1 MPMCLLIR
9 HLDGS
14 LLAMRAT
21 QAIVH
26 RPGQQKSMKD
36 NIRMLVT
43 FGFIAVLALIL
54 SLTIISLD
62 QVHAI
67 NDSMGKLVEANH
79 HKTAAANDMR
89 DALRSR
95 TDSLKTM
102 RLMEDL
108 SDRSNEH
115 QRFIGH
121 ATKYHVAAENL
132 VTPGMNEKES
142 AIHIQLQQLTKAAAV
157 LNDKAAALLMNDAP
171 RSVIDSAMENSARL
185 QGLML
190 GKLDELVKL
199 EHEHLQ
205 KTLNDSGRQTASTRN
220 LLLILTGAALLFS
233 LLLAR
238 MVLRHIAGKN
248 RLLAYQSSH
257 DALTGLI
264 NRREFER
271 RVERT
276 IAQARSEAATHAL
289 LYLDL
294 DQFKIVNDTCG
305 HAAGDE
311 LLQQLA
317 QILLGSVRH
326 RDTLSRLGGD
336 EFGMLLENCPL
347 HKAVEIAN
355 SLLAAI
361 DNFQFTWNDNTF
373 ILGISIGIVPIDHST
388 TDIASTMSAAD
399 SACYIAKESGRHQVQ
414 IAHMGDR
421 RLQERHGEMQ
431 WVARL
436 NRAIANNQLS
446 LYFQPVIP
454 CASKPATGR
463 HLEILVRLIDD
474 DGAIIRPGTF
484 LPAAGK
490 YNLLTSIDR
499 WVIEHS
505 LRWLA
510 ENTTISETVITLS
523 INISG
528 QTIGSPDMLK
538 FIIDIREETGAPAS
552 QVIFQVTETAAIANI
567 TTATSFM
574 LTLRGCGFRFT
585 LDDFG
590 SGLSSFTYLKKLPVD
605 FLKIDGV
612 FVRDI
617 LSDPVDYAMVKAI
630 SELGQLLGKE
640 IIAELVETDE
650 LADELRKMGVNY
662 MQGHSY
668 GKPQPLNNFIHSQVP
683 RLVVV
688 SP

>member
-1 MPMCLLIR
+1 
-9 HLDGS
+9 
-14 LLAMRAT
+14 
-21 QAIVH
+21 
-26 RPGQQKSMKD
+26 MKD

-43 FGFIAVLALIL
+43 FGFMAVLALIL
-54 SLTIISLD
+54 SLTLISLG
-62 QVHAI
+62 QLHAS
-67 NDSMGKLVEANH
+67 NNSMGKRVETNH
-79 HKTAAANDMR
+79 YKTAAANDMR
-89 DALRSR
+89 DALHLGLE
-95 TDSLKTM
+95 SLKTM
-102 RLMEDL
+102 QLKEDL
-108 SDRSNEH
+108 LARGNEH
-115 QRFIGH
+115 QRFIRH
-121 ATKYHVAAENL
+121 ATKFRVAMDNL
-132 VTPGMNEKES
+132 VTLGMNEKES
-142 AIHIQLQQLTKAAAV
+142 AIHAQLQQLTTASDV
-157 LNDKAAALLMNDAP
+157 LNDKAAALLMSNAS
-171 RSVIDSAMENSARL
+171 REETDSAIEKSSML
-185 QGLML
+185 QGLLL

-199 EHEHLQ
+199 EQAYFQ
-205 KTLNDSGRQTASTRN
+205 KTLIDSGKRTTSTRN
-220 LLLILTGAALLFS
+220 LLFILTGATLLFS
-233 LLLAR
+233 LLVAR
-238 MVLRHIAGKN
+238 MVIRHISEKN
-248 RLLAYQSSH
+248 RLLAYQASH

-264 NRREFER
+264 NRREFEH
-271 RVERT
+271 RVERS
-276 IAQARSEAATHAL
+276 IAQARSKAAIHAL

-347 HKAVEIAN
+347 EKAVGIAN
-355 SLLAAI
+355 SLLTAI
-361 DNFQFTWNDNTF
+361 DNFQFTWNDNSF
-373 ILGISIGIVPIDHST
+373 ILGISIGVVPIDHST

-436 NRAIANNQLS
+436 NKAIANNQFA

-454 CASKPATGR
+454 CASKSTTGR
-463 HLEILVRLIDD
+463 HLEILLRLIDD
-474 DGAIIRPGTF
+474 DGAIITPGSF
-484 LPAAGK
+484 LPAAEK

-510 ENTTISETVITLS
+510 ENTALSETVITLS
-523 INISG
+523 INISA

-538 FIIDIREETGAPAS
+538 FIIDAREETGAPAS
-552 QVIFQVTETAAIANI
+552 QVIFEVTETTAIDNI
-567 TTATSFM
+567 TSATSFM